1 MNDFGLYVIISNP
14 VLPYTEI
21 AEICVSEGIKYLQL
35 REKELSDRR
44 ILEISND
51 IISITKGSRTKFI
64 INDRVDLAIITDA
77 DGVHLGQDDIS
88 IDQARRLLAN
98 DKIIGISTH
107 NLKQAENALLKTPD
121 YIGFGPIFKT
131 PTKKIPDPV
140 LGTEQIPQL
149 INLKNKMN
157 NDTPF
162 VAIGGIDYS
171 NINEV
176 IASGAKNFSLVRFL
190 MESPD
195 LKKRLKMLKDLY
207 QK

>member
-21 AEICVSEGIKYLQL
+21 AEICVSEGIRYLQL

-44 ILEISND
+44 ILEISKD

-64 INDRVDLAIITDA
+64 INDRVDLAIISDA

-140 LGTEQIPQL
+140 LGTEQIPLL
-149 INLKNKMN
+149 IDLKNKMN

-207 QK
+207 LK

>member
-162 VAIGGIDYS
+162 VAIGGIDNT
-171 NINEV
+171 NINDV
-176 IASGAKNFSLVRFL
+176 ISSGAKNFSLVRFL